1 MGAALPMTPAQER
14 ATPALEVRDLTGPV
28 GAPMLHDVNLS
39 VARGRTNLVLGPI
52 HSGKSLLLRHLVGLE
67 CAESGTI
74 LVDGE
79 SYDATGEPERVLRR
93 MRTRMGVVFEGSALL
108 TRLSVL
114 ENVELPLLEHT
125 AATAEEARDA
135 ARELLAEVGLVFDVD
150 LTPLQLGRLERRRV
164 ALARAL
170 ALRPHVILLDEP
182 THGLD
187 PHSAQLFDDTVASLQ
202 DREGFALVIFSHEV
216 RHAYGRAEYIS
227 VISDG
232 RIVEEGE
239 RETLLKSEHEVIRR
253 LLKRRVRERA

>member
-1 MGAALPMTPAQER
+1 MYAARPLTTSEP
-14 ATPALEVRDLTGPV
+14 ATPALEVRSLTGPV
-28 GAPMLHDVNLS
+28 GAPMLRDVS
-39 VARGRTNLVLGPI
+39 VTVPRGRTNLVLGPI
-52 HSGKSLLLRHLVGLE
+52 HSGKSLLLRHIVGLE
-67 CAESGTI
+67 CAEHGTI
-74 LVDGE
+74 VVDGE
-79 SYDATGEPERVLRR
+79 AYDATGEPDSVLRR

-170 ALRPHVILLDEP
+170 ALRPPIVLLDEP

-187 PHSAQLFDDTVASLQ
+187 SHSAQLFDDTVAQLQ
-202 DREGFALVIFSHEV
+202 DQEGFALMIFSHEV
-216 RHAYGRAEYIS
+216 RHAYGRAEYVS
-227 VISDG
+227 VMSEG
-232 RIVEEGE
+232 TIVEQGE
-239 RETLLKSEHEVIRR
+239 REALLKSDHEVIRR

>member
-1 MGAALPMTPAQER
+1 MDAARPISPAEPV
-14 ATPALEVRDLTGPV
+14 TPALEVISLTGPV

-52 HSGKSLLLRHLVGLE
+52 HSGKSLLMRHIVGLE
-67 CAESGTI
+67 CAETGAI
-74 LVDGE
+74 VVDGE
-79 SYDATGEPERVLRR
+79 SYDATGETEAVLRR
-93 MRTRMGVVFEGSALL
+93 MRTRIGVVFEGSALL

-125 AATAEEARDA
+125 AATATEARDA

-150 LTPLQLGRLERRRV
+150 LTPLELGRLERRRV

-187 PHSAQLFDDTVASLQ
+187 SHSAQLFDDTVASLQ
-202 DREGFALVIFSHEV
+202 DREGFALVLFSHEV

-239 RETLLKSEHEVIRR
+239 RETLLRSDHEVIRR